1 MSRQTVTFFLQLGS
15 CVIKTT
21 AKDQTRLATI
31 IRSFGYSANFSE
43 CNYQMNCGK
52 CLVSIQGL
60 EETVS
65 PEESNFLGKLGHSS
79 EDVRCSCQVRVSEAL
94 AEKVVKPLI

>member
-1 MSRQTVTFFLQLGS
+1 VTFFLQLGS

-31 IRSFGYSANFSE
+31 IRRLGYSSNFSE

-60 EETVS
+60 DEAVS
-65 PEESNFLGKLGHSS
+65 PEESSFLVKLGHSS
-79 EDVRCSCQVRVSEAL
+79 EDIRCSCQVRVSKAL
-94 AEKVVKPLI
+94 ADKVVKPLI